1 MEESTKLPN
10 LMIFGIHPVLEAIKA
25 EKTFDKIL
33 LQEKIDA
40 AVTRQIKDY
49 CKEHVISLSE
59 VPKEKLNRIT
69 GKNHQGIIAFLSPI
83 EFYDVDDIVE
93 QKFSEGVDPFILVLD
108 KITDVRNFGAICR
121 TAECAGVHAI
131 VIPKKSA
138 AQISEDS
145 IKTSAGALMTMPIC
159 KVRILTETVKHLK
172 DRGLRIVSCTEKT
185 DDLHTAADLSGPI
198 AIVMGSEEIGISR
211 EIVNISDNAVKLPML
226 GTIESLNVSVACG
239 ILLYEVIRQRTLV

>member
-1 MEESTKLPN
+1 M
-10 LMIFGIHPVLEAIKA
+10 
-25 EKTFDKIL
+25 
-33 LQEKIDA
+33 
-40 AVTRQIKDY
+40 
-49 CKEHVISLSE
+49 
-59 VPKEKLNRIT
+59 
-69 GKNHQGIIAFLSPI
+69 
-83 EFYDVDDIVE
+83 
-93 QKFSEGVDPFILVLD
+93 
-108 KITDVRNFGAICR
+108 
-121 TAECAGVHAI
+121 
-131 VIPKKSA
+131 IPKKSA